1 MSCVIFYHVYLS
13 LMELLAVM
21 IGVVA
26 GKHLKTLACFILHFK
41 FMINFFIGIELFHT
55 LVV

>member
-1 MSCVIFYHVYLS
+1 
-13 LMELLAVM
+13 MELLAVM

-26 GKHLKTLACFILHFK
+26 GKPLKTLACFILHFK
-41 FMINFFIGIELFHT
+41 FMINFFIGIELFHK